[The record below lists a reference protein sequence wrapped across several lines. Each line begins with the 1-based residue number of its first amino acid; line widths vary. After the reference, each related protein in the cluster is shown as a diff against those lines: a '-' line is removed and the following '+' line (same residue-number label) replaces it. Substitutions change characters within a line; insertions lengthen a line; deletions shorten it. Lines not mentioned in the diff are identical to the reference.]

1 MRYRVFLDTNILIS
15 GVFFEGNESKI
26 LEMAEI
32 DLITSRDVVEE
43 LKKVT
48 IKKLKYLG
56 ERSLEIAL
64 SELESALTDI
74 EILPRA
80 KYIRKMEMAGRL
92 INHQK
97 DIPILAAVLAAKPD
111 FFITGDSHFFTA
123 RVKSVVTVKNSKEFL
138 STIQEV

>member
-26 LEMAEI
+26 L
-32 DLITSRDVVEE
+32 
-43 LKKVT
+43 
-48 IKKLKYLG
+48 
-56 ERSLEIAL
+56 
-64 SELESALTDI
+64 
-74 EILPRA
+74 
-80 KYIRKMEMAGRL
+80 EMAGRL